1 VVRCGTVSGA
11 LKKTQATAGEQAHI
25 VTKLQYW
32 SFLATED

>member
-1 VVRCGTVSGA
+1 MWYSKWRF
-11 LKKTQATAGEQAHI
+11 KKTQATAGEQAHI